1 MRMPI
6 LRVPGN
12 RSEEYTVAFRGINY
26 GEGAADGQ
34 LEDSRNVTAER
45 FPCLSPRK
53 GRTAENG
60 YDNVTAVYYKN
71 GLFVVAGTDLLY
83 EGEVIATVTPG
94 EKQFAAINTKVVIY
108 PDKILFDTDT
118 GEVRTLGAVFVGDAG
133 MVEIVDGKTMAVHQG
148 AYTAVSVATGNVGGT
163 GGKYMTINRT
173 NTAFT
178 VHESAY
184 VNSETGEIVI
194 ADGTEDT
201 AKNIDV
207 GTIFTKAVMTDGTVL
222 LDLDATKQYAIVTKR
237 YYYHISGI
245 TPANPT
251 EEELASGTSSAST
264 DEGST
269 YATSVYLYGFD
280 YEIIGAS
287 GENYGT
293 YKTLEDMGFREG
305 DTIELE
311 GFTTFPDYNG
321 SYNIRAISTHT
332 QEDGT
337 EVQTLVFD
345 ADLFPEI
352 GAEAGAV
359 TIRRKTPE
367 LTVVCESNNR
377 LWGAEGHTIYA
388 SALGD
393 PTNFYTYD
401 GLDTDSYAVA
411 VASEG
416 DFTGCCGFGN
426 SVLFWK
432 EDRLHKILGAYPS
445 QYTMYEY
452 NVPGVKK
459 GSEGSLVNINEVLYY
474 HGRDGVYRYSGG
486 APDLASE
493 VFGLR
498 RFEEASA
505 GAIEGR
511 YYISMKDRQSGEWG
525 LWVYDTLRGLWVQED
540 ETHAQ
545 GFDVNDGKLY
555 MIAGG
560 ELLCINPDES
570 DETVEWSATTCRM
583 DETYHN
589 RKCYSRVNIR
599 ADVAEG
605 SWLMVEISHDGGP
618 FSQVYLS
625 HNTKDTTLDIP
636 IHPRRCDCFRIRLS
650 GEGGVIVRSMVRMFR
665 VESMYR

>member
-1 MRMPI
+1 MRLPYVTPSNA
-6 LRVPGN
+6 R
-12 RSEEYTVAFRGINY
+12 RKQQTVQFLGVNY
-26 GEGAADGQ
+26 SDGLTDGQ
-34 LEDSRNVTAER
+34 LEDSRNITAER

-53 GRTAENG
+53 GRTAESG
-60 YDNVTAVYYKN
+60 YENVTAAYYKN
-71 GLFVVAGTDLLY
+71 GLFVVDGTTLLY
-83 EGEVIATVTPG
+83 DGEAVATVTPG
-94 EKQFAAINTKVVIY
+94 EKQFVSINSKVVIY
-108 PDKILFDTDT
+108 PDKILYDTAT
-118 GEVRTLGAVFVGDAG
+118 GEVRTLGALFAGDAG
-133 MVEIVDGKTMAVHQG
+133 MVDVVDGKTLALHQG
-148 AYTAVSVATGNVGGT
+148 KYTAKVVRTGNVGGT
-163 GGKYMTINRT
+163 GGKEMTIT
-173 NTAFT
+173 NDNTVIT
-178 VHESAY
+178 VHDSAS
-184 VNSETGEIVI
+184 VNAETGEIVI
-194 ADGTEDT
+194 SAGEEENGSIASGSIISKVVVDGE
-201 AKNIDV
+201 
-207 GTIFTKAVMTDGTVL
+207 VL
-222 LDLDATKQYAIVTKR
+222 LELDTSKQFAVVTKR
-237 YYYHISGI
+237 YYFANF
-245 TPANPT
+245 TPSNP
-251 EEELASGTSSAST
+251 EPGGVSAVADGADRPGKFGYDYEVREASGASY
-264 DEGST
+264 GS
-269 YATSVYLYGFD
+269 
-280 YEIIGAS
+280 
-287 GENYGT
+287 
-293 YKTLEDMGFREG
+293 YKTIEEMGFREG
-305 DTIELE
+305 DTVELE

-321 SYNIRAISTHT
+321 SYNIRAIETLT
-332 QEDGT
+332 QEDGS
-337 EVQTLVFD
+337 EVQTMVFD

-352 GAEAGAV
+352 GTEAGAV

-432 EDRLHKILGAYPS
+432 EDRLHKILGSYPS

-459 GSEGSLVNINEVLYY
+459 GSEGSLCNINEVLYY

-498 RFEEASA
+498 RFEEARA

-555 MIAGG
+555 MIADGD
-560 ELLCINPDES
+560 LVCINPDES
-570 DETVEWSATTCRM
+570 DETILWSITMCRM
-583 DETYHN
+583 DEVVHE
-589 RKCYSRVNIR
+589 RKYYPKLNIR
-599 ADVAEG
+599 LDLPAGSTFTVEVSQDDGLFIQIGALEG
-605 SWLMVEISHDGGP
+605 
-618 FSQVYLS
+618 
-625 HNTKDTTLDIP
+625 TTGKTVILP
-636 IHPRRCDCFRIRLS
+636 ILLPRCDNFRIRMS
-650 GEGGVIVRSMVRMFR
+650 GSGPVLLRSIVREYEVGSELF
-665 VESMYR
+665 